1 MTFFHTMLR
10 YVLKAHFIF
19 LQKRRGYKTRIEQLR
34 NEKGIRQEE
43 LTRELGVSRQTIS
56 SLENGRYNTSI
67 ASLHGETLI
76 ALVTNAIRTAVE

>member
-1 MTFFHTMLR
+1 MLR
-10 YVLKAHFIF
+10 YVLKANFIF
-19 LQKRRGYKTRIEQLR
+19 LQKRRDYKTRIEQLR

-56 SLENGRYNTSI
+56 SLENGRDNTSI

-76 ALVTNAIRTAVE
+76 ALVTNAIRAAVE